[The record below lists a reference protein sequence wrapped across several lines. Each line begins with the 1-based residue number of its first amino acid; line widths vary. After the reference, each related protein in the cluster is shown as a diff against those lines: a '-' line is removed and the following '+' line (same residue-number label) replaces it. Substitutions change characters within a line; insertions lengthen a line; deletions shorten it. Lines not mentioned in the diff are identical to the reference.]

1 MTAAEEERLR
11 VGADV
16 FCGNNVDSV
25 RLRNAHVL
33 RMTLILKCRG
43 MALGIVQRSEVP
55 NDAWR
60 NLESYYRAK
69 GTKEILRLSHKVDEK
84 SWNEER
90 TLSKSSWKMTC

>member
-11 VGADV
+11 IGADV
-16 FCGNNVDSV
+16 FWGNNVDSV
-25 RLRNAHVL
+25 RLRNAHVS

-43 MALGIVQRSEVP
+43 MTLGIVQRSEVP
-55 NDAWR
+55 YDAWR
-60 NLESYYRAK
+60 NLESYYKAK

-90 TLSKSSWKMTC
+90 TL